1 MPAVP
6 LVGQGREFDVRRL
19 EMMQRPLSGKLESR
33 IWTEHILLY
42 NVDDWSIGNSDL
54 DITYSPLQ
62 C

>member
-42 NVDDWSIGNSDL
+42 NVDD
-54 DITYSPLQ
+54 
-62 C
+62 